1 MKKFLLVLPAFIALT
16 FGCFAQS
23 ATKSNVHNKE
33 SQTAVANSSPGIF
46 EKSLKE
52 LHTVY
57 KAVVYKLGQ
66 GAEVLSN
73 TAQKTGI
80 VTLGSRFK
88 IYQEAFLVPQ
98 LMNNCKTTL
107 SDDRAK
113 QLKEFG
119 QK

>member
-1 MKKFLLVLPAFIALT
+1 MKKYLLVLPAFIAIV

-23 ATKSNVHNKE
+23 ANKSTTQNKKN
-33 SQTAVANSSPGIF
+33 QTAQTSSSPSIF
-46 EKSLKE
+46 EKSVKE
-52 LHTVY
+52 LSTAY
-57 KAVVYKLGQ
+57 KAVVSLVGQ
-66 GAEVLSN
+66 GADALSE
-73 TAQKTGI
+73 KVKKSGI
-80 VTLGSRFK
+80 ITLGSRFK

-113 QLKEFG
+113 QLKQFG